1 MHGSCQNPRVRRE
14 TKLERRR
21 PGAASSAPAQYP
33 RFPAPSSRPAPELSP
48 PRPLALPLP
57 SPAARAEHC
66 GTQTKCPQTG
76 WSERSGNRG
85 GAGPHARGGGSL
97 PTSPPLP
104 SLPFPFPTP
113 PRRENAS
120 RRLPK
125 PPPALGQP
133 PPTAARARLTGPP
146 RSSPQAPRALPSR
159 RLALSHLAGTPLLG
173 AAMPLP
179 QAVHGPRR
187 GGPR

>member
-120 RRLPK
+120 RRLAPQTAACPRPTAPNGRPRAAHRAPSLLPSGPQSAPL
-125 PPPALGQP
+125 PPPRTLP
-133 PPTAARARLTGPP
+133 PRRHAAARGRHAPAAGC
-146 RSSPQAPRALPSR
+146 PRA
-159 RLALSHLAGTPLLG
+159 
-173 AAMPLP
+173 
-179 QAVHGPRR
+179 
-187 GGPR
+187 